1 MLATA
6 VLLDDHVPPEVVLLR
21 VVEEPAQI
29 AFDPPIAESA
39 GKPLTVNEAVVEF
52 VQPFP
57 SVTVYVIVA
66 VPALTPVTT
75 PVEAFT
81 VAIAVLEVLHVPP
94 VVAFVSVE
102 LAPIH
107 AEAEPAIVPADGSAF
122 SVTTVAAEVAEQP
135 LLLVTVTV

>member
-1 MLATA
+1 
-6 VLLDDHVPPEVVLLR
+6 
-21 VVEEPAQI
+21 
-29 AFDPPIAESA
+29 
-39 GKPLTVNEAVVEF
+39 
-52 VQPFP
+52 
-57 SVTVYVIVA
+57 VIVA

-81 VAIAVLEVLHVPP
+81 VAIAVFEVLHVPP

-107 AEAEPAIVPADGSAF
+107 AEAVPAIVPADGSGF